1 MTIFRNF
8 LSKRFDAS
16 LSWNIVFMSTF
27 RFLTLQC
34 TKYRDA
40 CDVRVIATPGLYA
53 KYTAITYSRNKQ
65 KRCQVSF
72 FRCPPVLDSRYM
84 YTVTRPSD
92 LHKSVSSLINETIRV
107 VVLVACFHII
117 CFVVVTPG
125 SLAHERLL
133 KAYH

>member
-1 MTIFRNF
+1 MEHCIYVDF
-8 LSKRFDAS
+8 
-16 LSWNIVFMSTF
+16 TF
-27 RFLTLQC
+27 FLTLQC
-34 TKYRDA
+34 TMYRDA

-53 KYTAITYSRNKQ
+53 KYTVITYSRNKQ

-72 FRCPPVLDSRYM
+72 FRCPPVPDSRYM
-84 YTVTRPSD
+84 YTVTRSSD
-92 LHKSVSSLINETIRV
+92 LLRV

-125 SLAHERLL
+125 SLVHERLL